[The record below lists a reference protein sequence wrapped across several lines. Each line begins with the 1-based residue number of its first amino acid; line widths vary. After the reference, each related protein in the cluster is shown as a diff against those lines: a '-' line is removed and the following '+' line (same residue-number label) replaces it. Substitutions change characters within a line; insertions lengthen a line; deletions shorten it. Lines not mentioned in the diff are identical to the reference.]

1 LKAKIYFSISLIYSF
16 TIVVLSLA
24 NLKDVDLIKFNA
36 SDKTYHTI
44 CYALMAFLWSFYC
57 FERLKVFKLT
67 QKIILLLSV
76 IGFGIIIEYLQLFLT
91 DYRSFDWWDALANS
105 VGAIIGLLIFSLIQK
120 RFNLKLFD
128 F

>member
-1 LKAKIYFSISLIYSF
+1 
-16 TIVVLSLA
+16 
-24 NLKDVDLIKFNA
+24 
-36 SDKTYHTI
+36 
-44 CYALMAFLWSFYC
+44 MAFLWSFYC